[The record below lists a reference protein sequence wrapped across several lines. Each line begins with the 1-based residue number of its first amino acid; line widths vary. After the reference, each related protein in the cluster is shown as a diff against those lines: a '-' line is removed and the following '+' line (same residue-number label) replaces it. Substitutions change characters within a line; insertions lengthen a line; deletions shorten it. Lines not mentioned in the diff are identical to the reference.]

1 MSAAAL
7 GLAETINTT
16 CGCSYN
22 GTSEQQKQA
31 LRVGQVGGLG
41 CSPRKELLVQFNG
54 NKQNGDILKNKI
66 IIIIIIAYFEQ
77 MRV

>member
-1 MSAAAL
+1 MPAAAL
-7 GLAETINTT
+7 GVAETINTT
-16 CGCSYN
+16 RGCSYN

-41 CSPRKELLVQFNG
+41 CSPREKSFLFSLMAISKMG
-54 NKQNGDILKNKI
+54 NILKNK
-66 IIIIIIAYFEQ
+66 IIIIIAYFEQ